1 MNEGLLFGHAK
12 RLPMVF
18 QTEAAECGLAC
29 LAMVASAHGHELDLA
44 AVRSRFS
51 ASLKGMNLAQLID
64 AGVALDLAGRAL
76 RLDLSEM
83 RQLQTPCV
91 LHWDMNHFVVLQ
103 SCNSRGATIHDPAKG
118 VLKLAWSEISK
129 HFTGVALELTPTADF
144 KPREE
149 KRQVS
154 LRDLMGRV
162 LGLKRQLL
170 QVFTISLGLQICA
183 LLSPLYVQW
192 VVDHALQAADR
203 DFITLISIGF
213 LLLVFVQVG
222 ITALRGWLVLRLSV
236 QLGVQWSVN
245 VFSHLLR
252 LPQAYFEKRHLGDV
266 VSRFGSISA
275 IQRTLTTSFIEG
287 VVDSVMAILTLA
299 MMWIYSPMLSM
310 VVIVSVFLYAL
321 LRVSAY
327 GPLRQASEEQIVL
340 EAKQETSFLE
350 SVRGIQAIK
359 LFAKEAYRQA
369 QWHNHMVN
377 STNRMIRTQR
387 MMLGYGL
394 ANGALTGVA
403 NVAVVWLGAQLI
415 LGNLFSIGMLFAFV
429 AYKGVFTERM
439 MGLVDKLLELKMLSI
454 HTQRLADIVLH
465 ERDLS
470 SNAGKQ
476 LPSQSESKGRY
487 ATQDIV
493 IKDLAFRY
501 SDLDPY
507 VIKGLNLTIP
517 AGKSVAITGPSGCGK
532 TSLAKLLLGLLQ
544 PTEGSIS
551 QGGNTLG
558 QIGLHTWRSKVN
570 AVMQDDQLFAGS
582 ILDNICFFADHP
594 DIARVERALALAC
607 IDEEIERMNMGINT
621 LIGDMGAAL
630 SGGQKQRLL
639 LARAFYKVPD
649 ILILDEAT
657 SHLDVDLEKA
667 INEAINNLPVTRIV
681 IAHRPE
687 TIASCDLV
695 VRLDEINVAM

>member
-1 MNEGLLFGHAK
+1 MKKGLLFGQAK

-44 AVRSRFS
+44 AVRSRLS

-91 LHWDMNHFVVLQ
+91 LHWGMNHFVVLQ
-103 SCNSRGATIHDPAKG
+103 SYNSRGVTIHDPAKG
-118 VLKLAWSEISK
+118 VLKLAWPEVSK

-144 KPREE
+144 QPREE

-162 LGLKRQLL
+162 FGLKRQLL
-170 QVFTISLGLQICA
+170 QVFTISLGLQLCA

-203 DFITLISIGF
+203 DFITLISVGF

-236 QLGVQWSVN
+236 ELGVQWSVN
-245 VFSHLLR
+245 VFAHLLR

-275 IQRTLTTSFIEG
+275 IQKTLTTSFIEG

-310 VVIVSVFLYAL
+310 IVIVSVLLYAV

-340 EAKQETSFLE
+340 EAKQQTSFLE

-369 QWHNHMVN
+369 QWHNHMVD

-415 LGNLFSIGMLFAFV
+415 MGNLFSIGMLFAFV

-465 ERDLS
+465 ERDVS
-470 SNAGKQ
+470 SNARRQ
-476 LPSQSESKGRY
+476 LPSQSESKGEY
-487 ATQDIV
+487 STQDIV
-493 IKDLAFRY
+493 VKGLAFRY

-551 QGGNTLG
+551 QGEKTLG
-558 QIGLHTWRSKVN
+558 QIGLHTWRSRVN

-582 ILDNICFFADHP
+582 ILENICFFEDHP
-594 DIARVERALALAC
+594 DIERVERALTLAC
-607 IDEEIERMNMGINT
+607 IDKEIERMNMGINT

-639 LARAFYKVPD
+639 LARAFYNMPD

-657 SHLDVDLEKA
+657 SHLDVELETA
-667 INEAINNLPVTRIV
+667 INDAIKNLSVTRIV

-687 TIASCDLV
+687 TIASCDVV
-695 VRLDEINVAM
+695 VRLDEINAA